1 LKKKDYNYV
10 ITDSPPPPPPLS
22 VIQQHVQ
29 IEINKLWTEIERK
42 AQMVDDVIRF
52 LNSKS
57 QQELFVLWVNDKT
70 TMIMNV

>member
-1 LKKKDYNYV
+1 
-10 ITDSPPPPPPLS
+10 
-22 VIQQHVQ
+22 
-29 IEINKLWTEIERK
+29 
-42 AQMVDDVIRF
+42 MVDDVIRF